1 VNHPPLKNNRITVA
15 GLGRFGGGIAVARWL
30 VAQGARVLVTDK
42 EPAEKLV
49 DSLKQLDGL
58 PIEFRLGEH
67 RESDFTSVDLVVPSP
82 AVPPSS
88 PYLVAAQDAGVPIK
102 LEIALFLERCPA
114 RVIGVTATK
123 GKSTTTT
130 LLGLM
135 LRSRFPRTFV
145 GGNIGGSLLFE
156 LPRMTKDDLIVL
168 ELSSYMLHHLRAMQW
183 SPHVA
188 VVGMIGADHLEWHG
202 GREAYVD
209 AKRNLVRFQTANDH
223 AVLNEENDVSASFA
237 DHTKAKVVRFGTR
250 GRRPIKLGI
259 AGSHNLLNAQ
269 AAFAAADV
277 LGVTFD
283 EAQAAVEDFHGLPHR
298 LQVVHESRGVRYV
311 NDSIATIPEAAIAAL
326 DSFPPKS
333 VIQIVGGYDSHVPL
347 EQLAEALAAR
357 AKAALCIGATGP
369 QIADLMSGSRA
380 AGRAAVYHCGDL
392 GTAVKRAQEIAGR
405 GDVVLLSTG
414 CKSYDQFTNF
424 EQRGDRFTDLARSES
439 GSR

>member
-1 VNHPPLKNNRITVA
+1 VLSVWD
-15 GLGRFGGGIAVARWL
+15 FWGGDVEAA
-30 VAQGARVLVTDK
+30 A
-42 EPAEKLV
+42 
-49 DSLKQLDGL
+49 
-58 PIEFRLGEH
+58 
-67 RESDFTSVDLVVPSP
+67 P
-82 AVPPSS
+82 AVPPAS
-88 PYLVAAQDAGVPIK
+88 PFLVAAQNAGVPIK

-114 RVIGVTATK
+114 RRVVGVTATK

-135 LRSRFPRTFV
+135 LRSKYPTTFV
-145 GGNIGGSLLFE
+145 GGNIGGSLLFD
-156 LPRMTKDDLIVL
+156 LPRMTKDDLVVL
-168 ELSSYMLHHLRAMQW
+168 ELSSYMLHHLRAMEW

-209 AKRNLVRFQTANDH
+209 AKRNLVRFQKPNDH
-223 AVLNEENDVSASFA
+223 AVLNEENDVSAGFA
-237 DHTKAKVVRFGTR
+237 EHTKATVIRFGTR
-250 GRRPIKLGI
+250 GRRPIELGI
-259 AGSHNLLNAQ
+259 AGSHNQLNAQ
-269 AAFAAADV
+269 AAFAAANV

-283 EAQAAVEDFHGLPHR
+283 EAQAAVRDFHGLPHR

-347 EQLAEALAAR
+347 NELAKALAAR

-380 AGRAAVYHCGDL
+380 ANRAAVYHCGDL
-392 GTAVKRAQEIAGR
+392 GTALKRAQEIAVR

-424 EQRGDRFTDLARSES
+424 EQRGDRFTQLARAES